1 MYTHD
6 EYFYGWLLYLAG
18 VALMMGCGWY
28 LTSDIRIRPLKILLR
43 IAAAAFFLVPWYAS
57 SDLDYLAPAWLIASF
72 EGVLGGETSFWRAG
86 APLLSGVAL
95 SVFIALVIM
104 IGLHYFRKSK
114 DPMDVAE

>member
-28 LTSDIRIRPLKILLR
+28 FTSGIRIRPLKILIR
-43 IAAAAFFLVPWYAS
+43 VAAAVFFLVPWYSS

-86 APLLSGVAL
+86 APLLTAVAL
-95 SVFIALVIM
+95 ASTLTLLIIA
-104 IGLHYFRKSK
+104 GLHFLRS
-114 DPMDVAE
+114 DREPVDSAE